1 MTAFAVVLTVIIG
14 IFKVIGGL
22 IAMFSDNSGVDV
34 DGDHNKNVVRSVA
47 YKKIK
52 EITASPDKNYIT
64 VKRNAGNIKLL
75 VEPHQCDFIENELR
89 LRVKK
94 VQ

>member
-1 MTAFAVVLTVIIG
+1 MNILLFVLSGTICIRIIDRCCSR
-14 IFKVIGGL
+14 
-22 IAMFSDNSGVDV
+22 A
-34 DGDHNKNVVRSVA
+34 DGDHNKNVVRSAA